1 MFFKRV
7 LRLGHLAAIILASTS
22 PIHGALVF
30 FDDFESGSNDAA
42 VVTTTGAYSQTPD
55 VTGAQSDG
63 NTSGGIN
70 TTLWV
75 KGNQGFGS
83 TRQGLVDETHGDFTD
98 PVGEQAYTF
107 RYTNSGIT
115 TQSGLIGVLVA
126 GSTYTVTFDVVLDG
140 HNAANTYDAYLL
152 TFNGG
157 ARNDTR
163 GTAGSTSTLARL
175 NGTYGNATY
184 QTFSFEYTA
193 DGTEGTLGHDVA
205 LRFDGASN
213 SAIIDNVTVDVVAV
227 PESAAAML
235 GCLGGLILLR
245 RRRPGQGSSPCA

>member
-1 MFFKRV
+1 VFLQSTQSLKYS
-7 LRLGHLAAIILASTS
+7 AAIILALIS
-22 PIHGALVF
+22 PVYGAVVF

-42 VVTTTGAYSQTPD
+42 LVTTAGAYSQTPD

-63 NTSGGIN
+63 YTSGGIN

-75 KGNQGFGS
+75 KANQGFGA
-83 TRQGLVDETHGDFTD
+83 TRQGLVDESHGDFTD

-115 TQSGLIGVLVA
+115 TQSGLIGALVA

-157 ARNDTR
+157 ARNDAR

-184 QTFSFEYTA
+184 QTFSFDYTA

-227 PESAAAML
+227 PEPVAAML
-235 GCLGGLILLR
+235 GGLGGLLLLR
-245 RRRPGQGSSPCA
+245 RRRSKSGF